1 MTQEV
6 GAPVVDLPEEWFE
19 RSQRSLSD
27 LRFRLEHQRR
37 ELEVKEAELEV
48 RARDLQGRGERLR
61 DAFRAAEET
70 SQDLMARSHR
80 MREQQRE
87 LSVANDALIQDQAE
101 VAKARQSLE
110 ARTSELARRES
121 VLAEGEKRV
130 KDREAVLART
140 ERDLERTRQ
149 EQQRTLASAREVLAA
164 RVRDLEVEPR
174 SDSYAGEGDRDVLP
188 RLLELKAELEA
199 TIARVR
205 SREGEAESLLSQ
217 AAERAVEV
225 RQIEGRIH
233 EQQDR
238 LDGMRV
244 EIVNAKRA
252 LMTVDQVL
260 ARMPYEIVDDFTK
273 TEDFEAYEHAVRI
286 LKRFEESPGRG
297 S

>member
-87 LSVANDALIQDQAE
+87 LSVANDALLQDQAE

-110 ARTSELARRES
+110 ARTSELSRR
-121 VLAEGEKRV
+121 
-130 KDREAVLART
+130 
-140 ERDLERTRQ
+140 
-149 EQQRTLASAREVLAA
+149 
-164 RVRDLEVEPR
+164 
-174 SDSYAGEGDRDVLP
+174 
-188 RLLELKAELEA
+188 
-199 TIARVR
+199 
-205 SREGEAESLLSQ
+205 
-217 AAERAVEV
+217 
-225 RQIEGRIH
+225 
-233 EQQDR
+233 
-238 LDGMRV
+238 
-244 EIVNAKRA
+244 
-252 LMTVDQVL
+252 
-260 ARMPYEIVDDFTK
+260 
-273 TEDFEAYEHAVRI
+273 
-286 LKRFEESPGRG
+286 
-297 S
+297 